1 MILLLSASSNVFFSV
16 LIRFDNYSANI
27 MVDNEPVNLGL
38 WDTVIPFHA
47 LRDKCH
53 LSSLP
58 LVSLDPRLVK
68 KVADTR
74 LVRTEL

>member
-47 LRDKCH
+47 LREKCH

-58 LVSLDPRLVK
+58 SLDPRLVK